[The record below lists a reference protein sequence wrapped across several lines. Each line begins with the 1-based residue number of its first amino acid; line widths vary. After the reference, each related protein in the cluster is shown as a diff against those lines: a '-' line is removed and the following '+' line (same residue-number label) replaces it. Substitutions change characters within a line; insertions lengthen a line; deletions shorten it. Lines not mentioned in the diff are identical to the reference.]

1 MKLPNLTQVQF
12 QSAAQSQEF
21 DPLKLPDPNPSLQQ
35 NLAAIQGTF
44 GTLAEDNKLNAPAL
58 YASSTG
64 EGSLTET
71 IGKFSELL
79 PQAVKTLTD
88 VQNVDVAIQMA
99 RADDQYYQMLRQGL
113 IPQNAEMLAIEQNE
127 KDIDNVTK
135 QAAAKAAEIADNYD
149 VPRGILNFSNHG
161 QIALKRRI
169 AGHMFQNV
177 YPEWMATQLEIN
189 DTEVMVRD
197 ENNELVPVKI
207 NQKGL
212 PNFQFKQVMSHLR
225 TAFMGHELLA
235 DVNNDLIQR
244 EMATGFTVDA
254 QLERAYDRQTRGTDG
269 DTRFKSGVTNLMEQI
284 KLGNYAALAEFQ
296 VEAKSMWSKDGKT
309 LTNTPTRF
317 FERLKQYVSTVALNG
332 AELPIAKL
340 INEGV
345 LEDGQ
350 RFIKRA
356 PTKAGELIRAY
367 KDNITKF
374 RNNKRKADKAELEF
388 DVQQFVRGCLESGTC
403 TIADYIDK
411 QDEVTLKAGEIGIP
425 NQEMN
430 ATLGRMMRLSS
441 VEGEQLAELD
451 KAARI
456 ALETGQV
463 SLDADY
469 ALNPVIYA
477 RYKDK
482 LEAQADRKESEE
494 FKFGSSQIKKAI
506 KGKNSK
512 FVDPQGNLTQR
523 ADAVNE
529 HYQGIYEDEY
539 DRLMAENAK
548 LPPDQQRTKKAVA
561 LEAQNIALGMWR
573 EDSKDEDHEFY
584 VNPKNGNFDNF
595 PEPPLEKA
603 QTAQRTNMVT
613 LAEESKTTKGI
624 AEAIVKNPSLIFQS
638 AEETREALRSFLQ
651 TGSIGKDL
659 EYKRSV
665 LNDTLGVNVIAKP
678 EALLLAAAVGYG
690 VITPEQAQTA
700 QNPYVLRNASAQQ
713 AHMYRLKRRA
723 IRNGQDYMDPAQFG
737 PVNGMAVRPGFE
749 KLVASQP
756 PGDTAFPQQTFRRA
770 PKGQHRFLVT
780 VGINEGNRTY
790 DGGYTRNWNSH
801 TDPALSGPA
810 KNRTNRGSV
819 SFGGFQGTPE
829 QADAIW
835 HRRFTALEQQ
845 YAPKLAQLG
854 VRHGTKAYEAL
865 MFNIADLEVQ
875 APATVRDFVQ
885 KIPALLKQGLS
896 MKTIGEARAQT
907 FFNPQTG
914 RLEAAGF
921 RTNAS
926 ETDDVVY
933 NRLLRDQEARAMTF
947 QLLRRGR

>member
-44 GTLAEDNKLNAPAL
+44 DTLAQDDKLNAGAL

-135 QAAAKAAEIADNYD
+135 QAAAKAAEITKNYD
-149 VPRGILNFSNHG
+149 IPRGILNFSNHG
-161 QIALKRRI
+161 QIALKRKI

-207 NQKGL
+207 NEKNL
-212 PNFQFKQVMSHLR
+212 PDFQFKQIMSHLR

-254 QLERAYDRQTRGTDG
+254 QLERAYSRQTRANDG
-269 DTRFKSGVTNLMEQI
+269 NTRMTAGINNMFAELKE
-284 KLGNYAALAEFQ
+284 GNYASIGELQ
-296 VEAKSMWSKDGKT
+296 VAAKSIYDKKGK
-309 LTNTPTRF
+309 LLLNNPTRF
-317 FERLKQYVSTVALNG
+317 FDRLITDVGTAAANG
-332 AELPIAKL
+332 AEFDVATLVTKGIM
-340 INEGV
+340 
-345 LEDGQ
+345 EDGQ
-350 RFIKRA
+350 TFMERA
-356 PTKAGELIRAY
+356 PAKARKLMTTYR
-367 KDNITKF
+367 DNRRKYLD
-374 RNNKRKADKAELEF
+374 NKRKADKTELEF

-411 QDEVTLKAGEIGIP
+411 QDEVTLKGGEIGVP
-425 NQEMN
+425 VQEMN
-430 ATLGRMMRLSS
+430 ANLGRMMRLSS
-441 VEGEQLAELD
+441 VEGEQLTELD

-463 SLDADY
+463 SLTADY

-482 LEAQADRKESEE
+482 LEAQANRKESEV
-494 FKFGSSQIKKAI
+494 FKFGSDQIKKAI
-506 KGKNSK
+506 KGKNAK
-512 FVDPQGNLTQR
+512 YVDPQGNLTQR

-548 LPPDQQRTKKAVA
+548 LPPEKQRPEKAVA

-573 EDSKDEDHEFY
+573 EDSKDKDHEFY
-584 VNPKNGNFDNF
+584 VDPKNGEFSNFTRLR
-595 PEPPLEKA
+595 EPPLEQS
-603 QTAQRTNMVT
+603 QTAQRANMRT

-638 AEETREALRSFLQ
+638 FEETREALRSFLQ
-651 TGSIGKDL
+651 TGSIGKDI
-659 EYKRSV
+659 EYKRKV
-665 LNDTLGVNVIAKP
+665 LNDTLGVNVIPKP
-678 EALLLAAAVGYG
+678 EALILAAAVGYG
-690 VITPEQAQTA
+690 VITPEQAKTA
-700 QNPYVLRNASAQQ
+700 QNPYILRNASAQQ

-790 DGGYTRNWNSH
+790 DGGYTKNWDGH
-801 TDPALSGPA
+801 VDPATGGPA
-810 KNRTNRGSV
+810 RGRRNVGSV
-819 SFGGFQGTPE
+819 SYGGFQGSPAE
-829 QADAIW
+829 ADAIF
-835 HRRFTALEQQ
+835 HRKFVALEQQ

-875 APATVRDFVQ
+875 APGARDDFV
-885 KIPALLKQGLS
+885 KRIPALLKQGLS
-896 MKTIGEARAQT
+896 MKTIGEARAQS
-907 FFNPQTG
+907 FYNPQTG
-914 RLEAAGF
+914 KLEAAGF
-921 RTNAS
+921 GNN
-926 ETDDVVY
+926 Y
-933 NRLLRDQEARAMTF
+933 NTLLRDQEARAMTF

>member
-44 GTLAEDNKLNAPAL
+44 DTLAQDDKLNAGAL

-135 QAAAKAAEIADNYD
+135 QAAAKAAEITKNYD
-149 VPRGILNFSNHG
+149 IPRGILNFSNHG
-161 QIALKRRI
+161 QIALKRKI

-207 NQKGL
+207 NEKNL
-212 PNFQFKQVMSHLR
+212 PDFQFKQIMSHLR

-254 QLERAYDRQTRGTDG
+254 QLERAYSRQTRANDG
-269 DTRFKSGVTNLMEQI
+269 NTRMTAGINNMFAELKE
-284 KLGNYAALAEFQ
+284 GNYASIGELQ
-296 VEAKSMWSKDGKT
+296 VAAKSIYDKKGK
-309 LTNTPTRF
+309 LLLNNPTRF
-317 FERLKQYVSTVALNG
+317 FDRLITDVGTAAANG
-332 AELPIAKL
+332 AEFDVATLVTKGIM
-340 INEGV
+340 
-345 LEDGQ
+345 EDGQ
-350 RFIKRA
+350 TFMERA
-356 PTKAGELIRAY
+356 PAKARKLMTTYR
-367 KDNITKF
+367 DNRRKYLD
-374 RNNKRKADKAELEF
+374 NKRKADKTELEF

-411 QDEVTLKAGEIGIP
+411 QDEVTLKGGEIGVP
-425 NQEMN
+425 VQEMN
-430 ATLGRMMRLSS
+430 ANLGRMMRLSS
-441 VEGEQLAELD
+441 VEGEQLTELD

-463 SLDADY
+463 SLTADY

-482 LEAQADRKESEE
+482 LEAQANRKESEV
-494 FKFGSSQIKKAI
+494 FKFGSDQIKKAI
-506 KGKNSK
+506 KGKNAK
-512 FVDPQGNLTQR
+512 YVDPQGNLTQR

-548 LPPDQQRTKKAVA
+548 LPPEKQRPEKAVA

-573 EDSKDEDHEFY
+573 EDSKDKDHEFY
-584 VNPKNGNFDNF
+584 VDPKNGEFSNFTRLR
-595 PEPPLEKA
+595 EPPLEQS
-603 QTAQRTNMVT
+603 QTAQRANMRT

-638 AEETREALRSFLQ
+638 FEETREALRSFLQ
-651 TGSIGKDL
+651 TGSIGKDI
-659 EYKRSV
+659 EYKRKV
-665 LNDTLGVNVIAKP
+665 LNDTLGVNVIPKP
-678 EALLLAAAVGYG
+678 EALILAAAVGYG
-690 VITPEQAQTA
+690 VITPEQAKTA
-700 QNPYVLRNASAQQ
+700 QNPYILRNASAQQ

-790 DGGYTRNWNSH
+790 DGGYTKNWDGH
-801 TDPALSGPA
+801 VDPATGGPA
-810 KNRTNRGSV
+810 RGRRNVGSV
-819 SFGGFQGTPE
+819 SYGGFQGSPAE
-829 QADAIW
+829 ADAIFN
-835 HRRFTALEQQ
+835 RRFEALEKQ

-865 MFNIADLEVQ
+865 MFNIADLTVQ
-875 APATVRDFVQ
+875 APAAVPDFVKQ
-885 KIPALLKQGLS
+885 FPALLKQGLS
-896 MKTIGEARAQT
+896 MQTIGKARADS
-907 FFNPQTG
+907 FIVNG
-914 RLEAAGF
+914 RLQAAGF
-921 RTNAS
+921 SNN
-926 ETDDVVY
+926 Y
-933 NRLLRDQEARAMTF
+933 NTLLRDQEARAMTF

>member
-44 GTLAEDNKLNAPAL
+44 STLAEDNKLNAPAL

-212 PNFQFKQVMSHLR
+212 PNFQFKQIMSHLR

-254 QLERAYDRQTRGTDG
+254 QLERAYDRQTRGTHG
-269 DTRFKSGVTNLMEQI
+269 ETRFKSGVTNLMEQI

-317 FERLKQYVSTVALNG
+317 FERLKKYVSTVALNG
-332 AELPIAKL
+332 AELPIGKL
-340 INEGV
+340 IDEGV

-350 RFIKRA
+350 KFIVRA
-356 PTKAGELIRAY
+356 PTKARELVSAY
-367 KDNITKF
+367 RDNITKF

-411 QDEVTLKAGEIGIP
+411 QDEVTIRGGEIGIP
-425 NQEMN
+425 VQEMTAN
-430 ATLGRMMRLSS
+430 LARMMRLSS
-441 VEGEQLAELD
+441 VEGEQLAGLD
-451 KAARI
+451 RDARYAI
-456 ALETGQV
+456 ETGQV

-469 ALNPVIYA
+469 ALNPVIYN
-477 RYKDK
+477 RYKEK
-482 LEAQADRKESEE
+482 LEGVAARRDSQQ
-494 FKFGSSQIKKAI
+494 FKDGSTRIEKAI
-506 KGKNSK
+506 KGKHGK
-512 FVDPQGNLTQR
+512 LVDPKGDLTEK
-523 ADAVNE
+523 AFVVNQ
-529 HYQGIYEDEY
+529 HYQLIYTQEY
-539 DRLMAENAK
+539 DRLVDANKK
-548 LPPDQQRTKKAVA
+548 LPAEEQKTKTAIAK
-561 LEAQNIALGMWR
+561 EATELVLGMWKA
-573 EDSKDEDHEFY
+573 DSTDETNDYY

-595 PEPPLEKA
+595 PEPPADAAK
-603 QTAQRTNMVT
+603 TAQRTNMVT
-613 LAEESKTTKGI
+613 LATQSQTSTGI
-624 AEAIVKNPSLIFQS
+624 YEAVVKNPSLVFQS
-638 AEETREALRSFLQ
+638 AEETREALRSFLK
-651 TGSIGKDL
+651 TGSVGKDI
-659 EYKRSV
+659 EYKRNV
-665 LNDTLGVNVIAKP
+665 LNDTLGVNVVPKP
-678 EALLLAAAVGYG
+678 EALILAAAVGYG
-690 VITPEQAQTA
+690 VITPEQAKTA
-700 QNPYVLRNASAQQ
+700 QNPYILRNASAQQ

-749 KLVASQP
+749 NLVASQP

-819 SFGGFQGTPE
+819 SFGGFTGTPE

-835 HRRFTALEQQ
+835 NRKFTALEQQ

-875 APATVRDFVQ
+875 APATVRDFV
-885 KIPALLKQGLS
+885 KRIPALLKQGLS

-907 FFNPQTG
+907 FFNPRTG
-914 RLEAAGF
+914 KLEASGF
-921 RTNAS
+921 RRNVN

-933 NRLLRDQEARAMTF
+933 SRLLRDQEARAMTF

>member
-44 GTLAEDNKLNAPAL
+44 DTLAQDDKLNAGAL
-58 YASSTG
+58 YADSTG

-127 KDIDNVTK
+127 KDIDNVTR
-135 QAAAKAAEIADNYD
+135 QAAARASEIADSYD

-177 YPEWMATQLEIN
+177 YPEWMATQLEVN

-212 PNFQFKQVMSHLR
+212 PDFQFKQIMSHLR

-244 EMATGFTVDA
+244 EMTTGFTVDA
-254 QLERAYDRQTRGTDG
+254 QLERAYSRQTRGTDG

-296 VEAKSMWSKDGKT
+296 VDAKSMWSKDGKT

-317 FERLKQYVSTVALNG
+317 FQRLKDYVSTVALNG
-332 AELPIAKL
+332 AELPIGKL
-340 INEGV
+340 LNEGV

-350 RFIKRA
+350 RFIDRA
-356 PTKAGELIRAY
+356 PAKAGEILRVY
-367 KDNITKF
+367 RENITKY
-374 RNNKRKADKAELEF
+374 RTNKRKADKAEIDF
-388 DVQQFVRGCLESGTC
+388 DTTQFVQSCLESGQC
-403 TIADYIDK
+403 TMADIIDK
-411 QDEVTLKAGEIGIP
+411 QDEITLKSGEAGVPAAE
-425 NQEMN
+425 NL
-430 ATLGRMMRLSS
+430 ATLARIGRLAT
-441 VEGEQLAELD
+441 VEGEQLTELD
-451 KAARI
+451 KAARLAI
-456 ALETGQV
+456 ETGQV

-469 ALNPVIYA
+469 ALNPVIYN

-482 LEAQADRKESEE
+482 LEGIAARRDSQE
-494 FKFGSSQIKKAI
+494 FKDGSTRIEKAV
-506 KGKNSK
+506 KGKHGK
-512 FVDPQGNLTQR
+512 LVDPKGDLTEK
-523 ADAVNE
+523 AFVVNN
-529 HYQGIYEDEY
+529 HYQRIYTQEY
-539 DRLMAENAK
+539 DRLVAANAA
-548 LPPDQQRTKKAVA
+548 LPPAEQKTKTVIAR
-561 LEAQNIALGMWR
+561 EATELVLGMWR
-573 EDSKDEDHEFY
+573 ADSTDETNDFY

-595 PEPPLEKA
+595 PEEPLERAK
-603 QTAQRTNMVT
+603 TAQRTNMVT

-624 AEAIVKNPSLIFQS
+624 SEAIVKNPSLIFQS
-638 AEETREALRSFLQ
+638 AEETTEALRNFLK
-651 TGSIGKDL
+651 TGLIGKDI
-659 EYKRSV
+659 EYKRNV
-665 LNDTLGVNVIAKP
+665 LNDTLGVNVIPKP
-678 EALLLAAAVGYG
+678 EALILAAAVGYG
-690 VITPEQAQTA
+690 VITPEQAKTA
-700 QNPYVLRNASAQQ
+700 QNPYILRNASAQQ

-723 IRNGQDYMDPAQFG
+723 IRNGQDYLDPAQFG

-749 KLVASQP
+749 NLVASQP

-780 VGINEGNRTY
+780 VGINEGNRTF
-790 DGGYTRNWNSH
+790 DGGYTRNWDGH
-801 TDPALSGPA
+801 VDPATGGPA
-810 KNRTNRGSV
+810 RGRRNVGSV
-819 SFGGFQGTPE
+819 SYGGFQGSPAE
-829 QADAIW
+829 ADAIFN
-835 HRRFTALEQQ
+835 RRFAALEQQ
-845 YAPKLAQLG
+845 YAPKLSQLG

-865 MFNIADLEVQ
+865 MFNIADLTVQ
-875 APATVRDFVQ
+875 APAAVPDFVKQ
-885 KIPALLKQGLS
+885 FPALIKQGLS
-896 MKTIGEARAQT
+896 MQTIGKARADSFIVNGKLQ
-907 FFNPQTG
+907 
-914 RLEAAGF
+914 AAGF
-921 RTNAS
+921 GNN
-926 ETDDVVY
+926 Y
-933 NRLLRDQEARAMTF
+933 NTLLRDQEARAMTF